1 LDSCRGMQIEGL
13 DDDYKSLEILSLINV
28 GLTTLKG
35 FPKLNN
41 LKKLELSDNRING
54 GLENLL
60 SCPNL
65 THLNLSG
72 NKLKE
77 LDALAPLAKL
87 QHLKNVDLFNCEV
100 TKIEDYRE
108 KIFKMLPSLKFLD
121 GFDADDQEE
130 DEFEENGSDDE
141 DEEENGVG
149 EGEEDEEGEEDGDD
163 DEGDEEDDEDDDDG
177 GSDEEDDDVDEGD
190 AVVHTGLV
198 NGGGGV
204 VKGRENVKDV
214 DEEDEDDDD
223 DDDDEEEDENDV
235 GLSYLQK
242 SVSLTNK

>member
-1 LDSCRGMQIEGL
+1 MDSCRGMQIEGL

-35 FPKLNN
+35 FPKLTN

-87 QHLKNVDLFNCEV
+87 QNLKNVDLFNCEV
-100 TKIEDYRE
+100 TKMEDYRE

-130 DEFEENGSDDE
+130 DEF
-141 DEEENGVG
+141 
-149 EGEEDEEGEEDGDD
+149 DG
-163 DEGDEEDDEDDDDG
+163 
-177 GSDEEDDDVDEGD
+177 
-190 AVVHTGLV
+190 
-198 NGGGGV
+198 
-204 VKGRENVKDV
+204 
-214 DEEDEDDDD
+214 
-223 DDDDEEEDENDV
+223 NDR
-235 GLSYLQK
+235 
-242 SVSLTNK
+242 